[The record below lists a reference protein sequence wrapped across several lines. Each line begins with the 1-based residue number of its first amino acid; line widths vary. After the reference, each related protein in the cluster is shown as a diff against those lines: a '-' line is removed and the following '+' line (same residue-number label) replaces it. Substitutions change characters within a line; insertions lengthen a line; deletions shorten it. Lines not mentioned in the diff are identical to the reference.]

1 MERQADMDALA
12 IARALHVLGVVVW
25 IGGVGM
31 VTAVILP
38 AARAFRAGH
47 MSVEMFEAVE
57 RRFVWIAR
65 AMTLIVGL
73 SGFYMLW
80 AMDLWDR
87 FESLSYWWMHAMLL
101 VWALFTVMLFIV
113 EPFFL
118 HGRFVERARA
128 DPAGTFARM
137 ERFHWIVFTASLV
150 TIFGAVAGAH
160 GYAFF
165 R

>member
-1 MERQADMDALA
+1 MDAL
-12 IARALHVLGVVVW
+12 IVARVLHVLGVVVW

-38 AARAFRAGH
+38 AARAFRSSD

-73 SGFYMLW
+73 SGLYMLW
-80 AMDLWDR
+80 AMDVWDR
-87 FESLSYWWMHAMLL
+87 FAHLSYWWMDAMVA
-101 VWALFTVMLFIV
+101 VWALFTIMLFIV
-113 EPFFL
+113 EPFVL
-118 HGRFVERARA
+118 HDKFAARARI

-137 ERFHWIVFTASLV
+137 QRFHWIVFIASLI
-150 TIFGAVAGAH
+150 TILGAVAGAH

-165 R
+165 Q

>member
-1 MERQADMDALA
+1 MDALA

-38 AARAFRAGH
+38 AARAFRSSE

-57 RRFVWIAR
+57 RRFIWIAR

-73 SGFYMLW
+73 SGLYMLW
-80 AMDLWDR
+80 ALDLWSR
-87 FESLSYWWMHAMLL
+87 FAYAAFWWMHAMVA
-101 VWALFTVMLFIV
+101 VWALFTIMLFIV

-118 HGRFVERARA
+118 HDKFVARART

-137 ERFHWIVFTASLV
+137 LRFHWILFAASLV

-165 R
+165 Q

>member
-1 MERQADMDALA
+1 MDVLA

-31 VTAVILP
+31 VTAAILP
-38 AARAFRAGH
+38 AARAFRSSD

-57 RRFVWIAR
+57 RRFIWIAR

-80 AMDLWDR
+80 ALNLWDR
-87 FESLSYWWMHAMLL
+87 FAYASFWWMHAMVA
-101 VWALFTVMLFIV
+101 VWVLFTIMLFIV

-118 HGRFVERARA
+118 HDKFVERARA

-137 ERFHWIVFTASLV
+137 QRFHWILFVVSLV
-150 TIFGAVAGAH
+150 AIFGAVAGVH
-160 GYAFF
+160 G
-165 R
+165 

>member
-1 MERQADMDALA
+1 MERQADMDALF
-12 IARALHVLGVVVW
+12 IARCLHVLGVVVW

-38 AARAFRAGH
+38 AARSFRASG
-47 MSVEMFEAVE
+47 MSVEMFEAIE
-57 RRFVWIAR
+57 RRFVRIAR

-73 SGFYMLW
+73 SGLYMLW
-80 AMDLWDR
+80 ALHLWDR
-87 FESLSYWWMHAMLL
+87 FADISFWWMHAM
-101 VWALFTVMLFIV
+101 VAIWALFTIMLFII

-118 HGRFVERARA
+118 HDKFAARARI

-137 ERFHWIVFTASLV
+137 QRFHWIVFVASLI